1 MEIQKIFTNIRNSLN
16 NREDELLIEVDK
28 EFYKL
33 FGDENIIKEGEKLPE
48 KIKKSLEK
56 QKILGNE
63 WNDNKLISIINDCI
77 NIEND
82 ISQINGI
89 NENIN
94 KCKKNNKI
102 KISLYLNNDEINK
115 LTENIKNL
123 GRISLIF
130 FSKINFNESIEK
142 DWIGK
147 NFTTELLFSTSKN
160 GFEPKKVI
168 KYHFIILFF
177 C

>member
-1 MEIQKIFTNIRNSLN
+1 MEIQKIFTNIRNNLN

-56 QKILGNE
+56 GKILGNE

-82 ISQINGI
+82 IRM
-89 NENIN
+89 E
-94 KCKKNNKI
+94 
-102 KISLYLNNDEINK
+102 
-115 LTENIKNL
+115 
-123 GRISLIF
+123 
-130 FSKINFNESIEK
+130 
-142 DWIGK
+142 
-147 NFTTELLFSTSKN
+147 
-160 GFEPKKVI
+160 
-168 KYHFIILFF
+168 
-177 C
+177 